1 MMLSSRIIPTVSEV
15 VNTENWINYN
25 LLFQLDPRSNAKAWF
40 PYMCLQNA
48 QQRAMPHDVWTPMI
62 TSDHSLRNKS
72 LPARNKVAHLELLRE
87 LARPVPRYA
96 MTVIYRNQQRK
107 KQHRFSVLRKKR
119 AKPKTKKTRRLLE
132 SRYF

>member
-15 VNTENWINYN
+15 VNTENRINSN

-40 PYMCLQNA
+40 PYMCSQNA
-48 QQRAMPHDVWTPMI
+48 QQRAMPRDVWTPMI

-72 LPARNKVAHLELLRE
+72 LPARNTVAHLELLRE

-96 MTVIYRNQQRK
+96 VIVIYRNRQRK
-107 KQHRFSVLRKKR
+107 KQKGFSVLRKKR
-119 AKPKTKKTRRLLE
+119 AKPKTKKQRRISE
-132 SRYF
+132 SCYF